1 MATKTKTR
9 IKETSAASESPA
21 KKAAAKTS
29 VAKKAA
35 AKKAAPKAAAAKPA
49 AAKSAATK
57 KIATKK
63 VATKTAAADKVPV
76 EPTAAPPASPRK
88 APAKKAAARR
98 RAVSRGMANAV
109 AVTAGLPDDFFDGYT
124 GERLSEDDYAAAAQA
139 LGCQVAAIKAVAEVE
154 SKESPFDAKNRP
166 TILYERHIFARATVP
181 PGKFNA
187 SHPDLSAKA
196 GYGPGGYGTK
206 DAQYGKLARAY
217 ALDPEAALKAPSWGK
232 FQILGINHKECGHA
246 SVTEFVKAMTVSERE
261 HLRAFAR
268 FVAASSTRLKALR
281 NLDWAEFARLYNGPE
296 YAKFKYD
303 QKMAA
308 AYRKFA
314 V

>member
-1 MATKTKTR
+1 MATKT
-9 IKETSAASESPA
+9 ETPKAPPAAKQSPA
-21 KKAAAKTS
+21 KKAAAKTPL
-29 VAKKAA
+29 VKKTA
-35 AKKAAPKAAAAKPA
+35 AKKATPKAAAAKPA
-49 AAKSAATK
+49 A
-57 KIATKK
+57 TKK
-63 VATKTAAADKVPV
+63 VAAKKVATDKVATKKAKADKLPV
-76 EPTAAPPASPRK
+76 EPRTVSPASPRK
-88 APAKKAAARR
+88 APAKKTAARG
-98 RAVSRGMANAV
+98 RAISRGLANAV
-109 AVTAGLPDDFFDGYT
+109 AVTAGLPDGFFDGYT
-124 GERLSEDDYAAAAQA
+124 GERLTEDDYAAAAQA

-232 FQILGINHKECGHA
+232 FQILGINHKDCGYA
-246 SVTEFVKAMTVSERE
+246 SVTEFVGAMTVSERE

-314 V
+314 A

>member
-1 MATKTKTR
+1 VATKTRTKDTP
-9 IKETSAASESPA
+9 AAAKSPA
-21 KKAAAKTS
+21 KKAAAKTT
-29 VAKKAA
+29 VARKAPAKTAAQETAAAKKVATKRVAAKKAA
-35 AKKAAPKAAAAKPA
+35 A
-49 AAKSAATK
+49 
-57 KIATKK
+57 
-63 VATKTAAADKVPV
+63 DQLPV
-76 EPTAAPPASPRK
+76 ETTAAPPTSRRK
-88 APAKKAAARR
+88 APAKKVAARR
-98 RAVSRGMANAV
+98 GAVSRGMANPV

-124 GERLSEDDYAAAAQA
+124 GERLSEGDYAAAAQA

-181 PGKFNA
+181 PGKFND

-206 DAQYGKLARAY
+206 DAQYGKLTRAY
-217 ALDPEAALKAPSWGK
+217 ALDPQAALKAPSWGK
-232 FQILGINHKECGHA
+232 FQILGINHKDCGYA
-246 SVTEFVKAMTVSERE
+246 TVTEFVKAMTVSERE

-281 NLDWAEFARLYNGPE
+281 NLDWAEFARLYNGPA

-314 V
+314 A

>member
-1 MATKTKTR
+1 MPTKTQA
-9 IKETSAASESPA
+9 KETAAASNSPA
-21 KKAAAKTS
+21 KRAPSKTTVS
-29 VAKKAA
+29 
-35 AKKAAPKAAAAKPA
+35 
-49 AAKSAATK
+49 
-57 KIATKK
+57 KK
-63 VATKTAAADKVPV
+63 VATKKAASKKAAEKVV
-76 EPTAAPPASPRK
+76 AKKVAATKVAVQKVAVKKLAAKKAPAKR
-88 APAKKAAARR
+88 APAKKAAARG

-124 GERLSEDDYAAAAQA
+124 GERLSDDDYAAAAQA

-232 FQILGINHKECGHA
+232 FQILGINHKDCGYA
-246 SVTEFVKAMTVSERE
+246 SVTEFVGAMTVSERE

-314 V
+314 A

>member
-1 MATKTKTR
+1 MATKTQTPKAPP
-9 IKETSAASESPA
+9 AAKRSPA
-21 KKAAAKTS
+21 KKAAAKTP
-29 VAKKAA
+29 VVKKTA
-35 AKKAAPKAAAAKPA
+35 AKKAAPNAAAAKPA
-49 AAKSAATK
+49 TA
-57 KIATKK
+57 KK
-63 VATKTAAADKVPV
+63 VAAKTVAADKAAKKKAAADKSPV
-76 EPTAAPPASPRK
+76 EPSAVPPAR
-88 APAKKAAARR
+88 KAAARR
-98 RAVSRGMANAV
+98 GAVSRGLANAV
-109 AVTAGLPDDFFDGYT
+109 AVTAGLPDGFFDGYT
-124 GERLSEDDYAAAAQA
+124 GERLLEDDYAAAARA
-139 LGCQVAAIKAVAEVE
+139 LGCPVAAIKAVAEVE

-232 FQILGINHKECGHA
+232 FQILGINHKDCGYA
-246 SVTEFVKAMTVSERE
+246 SVTEFVGAMTVSERE

-314 V
+314 A